1 MKLLVQGG
9 QTNDR
14 FELLLQLTR
23 IASEDVIEA
32 LRDHLVR
39 GMTTAN
45 AAGVNGVEQ
54 SALNRALKTLE
65 KQANVV
71 EQIKVIDWRHIK
83 QLSVNS
89 AENS

>member
-23 IASEDVIEA
+23 LASEDVIEA

-45 AAGVNGVEQ
+45 AAGVNGIEQ
-54 SALNRALKTLE
+54 SALTRALKTLE
-65 KQANVV
+65 KQAAVV
-71 EQIKVIDWRHIK
+71 ESIKVIDWRHLQ
-83 QLSVNS
+83 QLTVNS
-89 AENS
+89 TENS

>member
-54 SALNRALKTLE
+54 SALTRALKTLE

-71 EQIKVIDWRHIK
+71 EQIKLIDWRHIK
-83 QLSVNS
+83 QLTVNS